1 MCGIFGIFG
10 EMPSQCSKS
19 ELWRS
24 FEHRGPDS
32 HGIWSGHNAVL
43 GHCRLAIL
51 DLSAHGHQPMISW
64 NERFVLSYNGEIYN
78 FQGIARDLRGSHGR
92 EFRGSSDTEVLLAA
106 IEEWGIERTLEQID
120 GIFAFAVWDTVE
132 RQLYVARDRLGV
144 KPLVF
149 GWRHKSFFF
158 ASDTRFLFQ
167 LQGDLPKLSRDGL
180 NTFLRYGYVVSPFT
194 IYEDAFKLPA
204 GSYAVFKEDDF
215 SQRASF
221 EALEQRQVV
230 RRYWCPELIGI
241 NRSVTYQD
249 AEFELGRLLQN
260 AVRSQMISDVPLGA
274 FLSGGVDSSTVVAL
288 MTECC
293 TGRVKTFSI
302 GFKDERYNEAPFA
315 RAVAAHFETEH
326 HELLCDSAEAMA
338 AVRLLATVYDEPF
351 GDSSQ
356 IPTLLVSQL
365 ARRHVTVV
373 LSGDGGDELFGGYP
387 RYSWTERFA
396 LAQGKTPTL
405 LRNLAA
411 SLIELVGVRGWQRLL
426 GWAPA
431 LLPKAIPIEAA
442 GLSALTAARVLR
454 MNSSRQLYDFLCSQ
468 WPRLVDSN
476 EFREHVLEQRL
487 TSVFDKHTVTL
498 KERMTQWDRE
508 VYLPDDVLTKVDRAR
523 VPLLDRSVVEF
534 VLSLPPEIRFAQQPV
549 KRLLRGI
556 LDTRMPNHL
565 VEREKQGFGAPVEKW
580 VKGGLREW
588 VEELIPKADTLFR
601 EYLPEVRIREQWSAY
616 VDGKSTWSPALW
628 SAIMLAAW
636 SERWLNSK
644 ERATTCDIG

>member
-1 MCGIFGIFG
+1 
-10 EMPSQCSKS
+10 
-19 ELWRS
+19 
-24 FEHRGPDS
+24 
-32 HGIWSGHNAVL
+32 
-43 GHCRLAIL
+43 
-51 DLSAHGHQPMISW
+51 
-64 NERFVLSYNGEIYN
+64 
-78 FQGIARDLRGSHGR
+78 
-92 EFRGSSDTEVLLAA
+92 
-106 IEEWGIERTLEQID
+106 
-120 GIFAFAVWDTVE
+120 
-132 RQLYVARDRLGV
+132 
-144 KPLVF
+144 
-149 GWRHKSFFF
+149 
-158 ASDTRFLFQ
+158 
-167 LQGDLPKLSRDGL
+167 
-180 NTFLRYGYVVSPFT
+180 
-194 IYEDAFKLPA
+194 
-204 GSYAVFKEDDF
+204 
-215 SQRASF
+215 
-221 EALEQRQVV
+221 
-230 RRYWCPELIGI
+230 
-241 NRSVTYQD
+241 
-249 AEFELGRLLQN
+249 
-260 AVRSQMISDVPLGA
+260 MISDVPLGA

-508 VYLPDDVLTKVDRAR
+508 VYLPDDVLTKVDRASMWCGLEAR